1 MEINQHN
8 LQTETARSRIMS
20 IMSKKNLRFSANKSY
35 TGFRLTLNSTTWDD
49 PKHQNGW
56 WV

>member
-49 PKHQNGW
+49 PKHQNG
-56 WV
+56 